1 MLLLIKLIA
10 ASALLTAPCLA
21 FEPPQHEDLSTSTFK
36 YTTTTSSLNF
46 TQYVCSGSDALDD
59 CESSKGTGCK
69 TTTHQQGACLTS
81 GGGKQ
86 SLTVTCKQTPLGM
99 GVDIVVYQGVQNCT
113 GTPNP

>member
-21 FEPPQHEDLSTSTFK
+21 FEPPQHEDLST
-36 YTTTTSSLNF
+36 YTTTSTSSLNF